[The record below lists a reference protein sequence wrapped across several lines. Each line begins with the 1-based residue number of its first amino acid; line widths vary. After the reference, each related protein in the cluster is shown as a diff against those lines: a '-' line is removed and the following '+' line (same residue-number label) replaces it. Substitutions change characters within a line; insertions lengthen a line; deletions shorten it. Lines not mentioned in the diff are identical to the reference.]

1 MLMRLLP
8 LLGGLLLTRGSRRI
22 AGRHAGKLTL
32 ALGAWELWR
41 AYQASK
47 APTGPSAHPETAARS
62 TARTKGSAKPVSP
75 KPVRRKKR
83 WI

>member
-8 LLGGLLLTRGSRRI
+8 LVGGLLLSRGSRRM

-32 ALGAWELWR
+32 ALGAWELYR
-41 AYQASK
+41 AYK
-47 APTGPSAHPETAARS
+47 ANRGPATPANEGHVPPRATQTQS
-62 TARTKGSAKPVSP
+62 TA

>member
-8 LLGGLLLTRGSRRI
+8 LVGGLLLSRGSRRM

-32 ALGAWELWR
+32 ALGAWELYR
-41 AYQASK
+41 AYKASK
-47 APTGPSAHPETAARS
+47 GPVTPGTTTTGPAPQATTAQS
-62 TARTKGSAKPVSP
+62 KPAA

>member
-8 LLGGLLLTRGSRRI
+8 LIGGLLLTRGSRRM

-47 APTGPSAHPETAARS
+47 PAAPSQGPQTQGPQAGTANASARP
-62 TARTKGSAKPVSP
+62 TKT
-75 KPVRRKKR
+75 VRNRKR
-83 WI
+83 LI

>member
-8 LLGGLLLTRGSRRI
+8 LIGGLLLSRGSRRM

-41 AYQASK
+41 AYRASK
-47 APTGPSAHPETAARS
+47 PPVTPQGPQATAQGPQATAPQPGVKPQKTA
-62 TARTKGSAKPVSP
+62 P
-75 KPVRRKKR
+75 RRKR
-83 WI
+83 FL

>member
-8 LLGGLLLTRGSRRI
+8 LVGGLLLTRGSRRM

-41 AYQASK
+41 AYQSSK
-47 APTGPSAHPETAARS
+47 TPRGPVDQPDPAAQPSARAKTA
-62 TARTKGSAKPVSP
+62 P
-75 KPVRRKKR
+75 KPIRRKKR

>member
-8 LLGGLLLTRGSRRI
+8 LVGGLLLTRGSRRM

-41 AYQASK
+41 AYQSSK
-47 APTGPSAHPETAARS
+47 TPQGPTVQPQQGQAQPGPAPKGQ
-62 TARTKGSAKPVSP
+62 ARTAT